1 MKPNGHIT
9 FYAKLINDLSGQVKL
24 ISTKRLTKDLI
35 NWYSIINGANYFAGD
50 WSQNHLVFQSVFR
63 YFKTSAN
70 IMVKWWKSKDLS
82 DGSIESPAASDD
94 SLNLNLNCFNNP
106 KFRVEFNESYV
117 NCDTFFLIKNEFE
130 MKIKLWRYYVSNG
143 CTLQNSLFEAIA
155 HIGFTLRG
163 YLFGSD

>member
-1 MKPNGHIT
+1 
-9 FYAKLINDLSGQVKL
+9 
-24 ISTKRLTKDLI
+24 
-35 NWYSIINGANYFAGD
+35 
-50 WSQNHLVFQSVFR
+50 
-63 YFKTSAN
+63 
-70 IMVKWWKSKDLS
+70 MVMWWKSKDLS
-82 DGSIESPAASDD
+82 DGSVESPAASDD

-117 NCDTFFLIKNEFE
+117 NCDTFFLMKNEFE